1 MPSGIT
7 GATIVQINNGQTANA
22 PDVMSSLNSLKTNG
36 VNNDSGNIVTNGSGI
51 LTAVGFNKGS
61 NVMNSTI
68 FLGTPYHLT
77 TNPTV
82 NANATTNLTCTGGA
96 TGVPPGAL
104 GVLLQVGLY
113 SASAQGGTIQIYP
126 TGATAGIYANFT
138 AAGPQNTYCITTV
151 TVPLSAGGQIT
162 AKASGANI
170 VLQDWYIYGYII

>member
-1 MPSGIT
+1 MPSGIFSASLVT
-7 GATIVQINNGQTANA
+7 LVNGTTANA
-22 PDVMSSLNSLKTNG
+22 SDLNSSLSSLRTNG
-36 VNNDSGNIVTNGSGI
+36 VNNDSGNITTDGSGN

-61 NVMNSTI
+61 NVMNSVI
-68 FLGTPYHLT
+68 FMGTPYHLT

-82 NANATTNLTCTGGA
+82 NNGATTNLTCTGGS
-96 TGVPPGAL
+96 TGVPTGAK
-104 GVLLQVGLY
+104 GILLQVGLY

-162 AKASGANI
+162 AKANGSNI

>member
-1 MPSGIT
+1 MPSGIFSASLVT
-7 GATIVQINNGQTANA
+7 LVNGTTANA
-22 PDVMSSLNSLKTNG
+22 SDLNSSLNSLRTNG
-36 VNNDSGNIVTNGSGI
+36 VNNDSGNITTDGSGN

-61 NVMNSTI
+61 NVMNSVI
-68 FLGTPYHLT
+68 FMGTPYHLT

-82 NANATTNLTCTGGA
+82 NNGATTNLTCTGGS
-96 TGVPPGAL
+96 TGVPTGAK
-104 GVLLQVGLY
+104 GILLQVGLY

-162 AKASGANI
+162 AKANGSNI